1 MAARCSQKRKN
12 CGECVCRLGKTF
24 LKPADPVFHSTHAS
38 NYDSKKIQTIAT
50 SNSEHHNRFGS
61 THPHRDWSEN
71 KTNQYYWVH
80 ANVIT
85 DDYHNGMMP
94 HTASWICGTGSTAR
108 VRRYVSFPTTNQ
120 CYARTL
126 EAGMSGF
133 HAVWCA
139 IPESCGRTA
148 PPADAMPSCNPTFQ
162 HVRKTRVVSRFCS
175 SYSSEIRLHYPS
187 YLTKILGW
195 CFCIHACSLSSHFL
209 LRPTNIC
216 ENNSDLPV
224 EASHDISSHS
234 LYTAI
239 KTLTVKISLT
249 LLLLGP
255 NSRLRTLMSN
265 TINLRSS
272 VHTGDPVSI

>member
-1 MAARCSQKRKN
+1 MQTDHQKFIWNVLSWNIKRSTIRTLIPVHIHHTCSGDVFPPEWSRLKMAARCSQKRKN

-38 NYDSKKIQTIAT
+38 NYDSRKIQTIAT

-61 THPHRDWSEN
+61 AHPHRDWSEN

-94 HTASWICGTGSTAR
+94 HTASWMCGTGSTAR
-108 VRRYVSFPTTNQ
+108 VRRYVSFLTTNQ

-148 PPADAMPSCNPTFQ
+148 PPADAMPSCNP
-162 HVRKTRVVSRFCS
+162 S
-175 SYSSEIRLHYPS
+175 SACTQDPRGIPLLFMLFLRDPSTLPRLPNQNTG
-187 YLTKILGW
+187 LV
-195 CFCIHACSLSSHFL
+195 FL
-209 LRPTNIC
+209 HTWLFTIQP
-216 ENNSDLPV
+216 LPV
-224 EASHDISSHS
+224 
-234 LYTAI
+234 TA
-239 KTLTVKISLT
+239 
-249 LLLLGP
+249 
-255 NSRLRTLMSN
+255 NEYLRK
-265 TINLRSS
+265 
-272 VHTGDPVSI
+272 